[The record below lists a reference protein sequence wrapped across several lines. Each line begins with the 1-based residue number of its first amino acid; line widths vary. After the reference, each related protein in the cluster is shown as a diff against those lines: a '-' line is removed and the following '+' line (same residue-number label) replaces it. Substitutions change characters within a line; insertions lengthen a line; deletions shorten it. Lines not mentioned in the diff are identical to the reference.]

1 LYASQLQA
9 MEQAQIET
17 HQVKMKN
24 FNTEYDNQQYVS
36 LIRLFNLL
44 TIFTMAVGRML
55 TKSQQCSSHRDPNI
69 FGPMDSLDYLL
80 YDA

>member
-1 LYASQLQA
+1 
-9 MEQAQIET
+9 
-17 HQVKMKN
+17 MKN

-44 TIFTMAVGRML
+44 TIFTMAVGMML

-69 FGPMDSLDYLL
+69 FGPMDS
-80 YDA
+80 